1 MWQRWSMKGKTRRRL
16 LIADEIIMNIFAGG
30 ISPAESW
37 STYFFVRFN
46 QFLHF
51 LQRRD
56 KLSSFCFMNTNVF
69 QCSALFFCFVLF
81 FFFLSYLKL
90 WHLFPF
96 WHPVKTD
103 GSYSSLSRGAEF
115 LENQLSGEM
124 MSCDMTVF
132 PLPLHLCPTST
143 NMDDC
148 NLDKSHNPGRYPSVP
163 PEAAALSAPSS
174 PDKGWL
180 LAVQSNLWHEYTPG
194 DCG

>member
-1 MWQRWSMKGKTRRRL
+1 MKYERQNQKTPFDSWRDHHEYICGGEFPL
-16 LIADEIIMNIFAGG
+16 LNPGQLIFSSDLINFFIFSSVEINCHL
-30 ISPAESW
+30 SVSW
-37 STYFFVRFN
+37 IQMYFSVQLF
-46 QFLHF
+46 
-51 LQRRD
+51 
-56 KLSSFCFMNTNVF
+56 
-69 QCSALFFCFVLF
+69 FFCFVLF